1 MIPIPLLINIGVRYI
16 LPFLIIS
23 TVLYGAYDWAYD
35 RGYHAREAVAI
46 KEKHDL
52 LTKKTAL
59 VAERVRQERERAEQD
74 KQNLIEVLNEQKE
87 RNDNLRNDLLELG
100 NKRMFVA
107 VKKPPMRTSCDRED
121 MSGSG
126 NTSQSAGN
134 TDRLE
139 LSDET
144 GKDIRRYGAEVQQRV
159 NQLIALSDLIKRS
172 QGECLKVIGR

>member
-16 LPFLIIS
+16 LPFLVIS
-23 TVLYGAYDWAYD
+23 TVLYWAYDWAYD
-35 RGYHAREAVAI
+35 RGYNAREAVAI

-59 VAERVRQERERAEQD
+59 VAERVRQEKERAEQD

-87 RNDNLRNDLLELG
+87 RNDSLQHDLLELS
-100 NKRMFVA
+100 NKRMFVT
-107 VKKPPMRTSCDRED
+107 VKKPVRTSCDRED
-121 MSGSG
+121 MPGSG
-126 NTSQSAGN
+126 NTVQSAGN